1 MNSSGKLLPYLR
13 LPVFLCLCLLMLALS
28 HSSYAADA
36 SNNNGSNPTLWN
48 KIFGGQEA
56 DKAQLSK
63 SKSPK
68 KKSPPKK
75 ASVHKNKGADSS
87 AEQTP
92 PSAPTP
98 PPPAQAV
105 NPDKVTPP
113 DDISATNSPETKS
126 TFFGRLF
133 SQASSKSPDT
143 LEPAQNTAPAIAPPQ
158 STQTPEPTQAAASSS
173 TDRSKV
179 NETAEKKSSEGFFF
193 GRLFSQASSKPPE
206 SLEAG
211 NATPAS
217 PVAPVAPI
225 TPAATT
231 SVANPETVS
240 TQSPVAPNNESPS
253 FWKSLFGS
261 KSNSETRAKSAPEK
275 ASPAAITP
283 DVLAT
288 PANPIKDLSPT
299 KLSIANVCVRDQ
311 CSAMILFDA
320 PINKASVDQFEQN
333 SGAIPAGTIVLLNST
348 TGDLNSGIRL
358 GQLIHQKHLNT
369 SIGKTQLNKKSL
381 IEVDGQCYSACILA
395 FAGGISRRIDA
406 GDQLGIYAL
415 RANSGKVSDA
425 EFKNAI
431 ASISNYFDQM
441 GVDRRLIDQM
451 LQIKGAS
458 VSALT
463 LNTAKLLN
471 LDNSSRS
478 QYFPWRM
485 QALDDGLLIALVS
498 EKQSSGRYVITL
510 GLTRQSKDYRLTI
523 FIKPVANQNLS
534 QLSDYLSRSSRIQL
548 SASGQNF
555 GPTNIKSWEATNT
568 GIQAAVQLSDKELS
582 TLTSSL
588 DFELDLPQANPNPF
602 GLDAATTFGTA
613 GLKGAITAMK
623 R

>member
-1 MNSSGKLLPYLR
+1 MLR
-13 LPVFLCLCLLMLALS
+13 
-28 HSSYAADA
+28 
-36 SNNNGSNPTLWN
+36 
-48 KIFGGQEA
+48 
-56 DKAQLSK
+56 
-63 SKSPK
+63 
-68 KKSPPKK
+68 
-75 ASVHKNKGADSS
+75 
-87 AEQTP
+87 
-92 PSAPTP
+92 
-98 PPPAQAV
+98 
-105 NPDKVTPP
+105 
-113 DDISATNSPETKS
+113 AT
-126 TFFGRLF
+126 
-133 SQASSKSPDT
+133 
-143 LEPAQNTAPAIAPPQ
+143 
-158 STQTPEPTQAAASSS
+158 
-173 TDRSKV
+173 
-179 NETAEKKSSEGFFF
+179 
-193 GRLFSQASSKPPE
+193 
-206 SLEAG
+206 G
-211 NATPAS
+211 N
-217 PVAPVAPI
+217 
-225 TPAATT
+225 
-231 SVANPETVS
+231 
-240 TQSPVAPNNESPS
+240 
-253 FWKSLFGS
+253 
-261 KSNSETRAKSAPEK
+261 
-275 ASPAAITP
+275 
-283 DVLAT
+283 
-288 PANPIKDLSPT
+288 
-299 KLSIANVCVRDQ
+299 
-311 CSAMILFDA
+311 
-320 PINKASVDQFEQN
+320 
-333 SGAIPAGTIVLLNST
+333 
-348 TGDLNSGIRL
+348 
-358 GQLIHQKHLNT
+358 
-369 SIGKTQLNKKSL
+369 GKTQLNKKSL

-555 GPTNIKSWEATNT
+555 GPPNIKSWEATNT